1 MIQRTKKRKIQQHIF
16 YHPVLFCFIKKTTP
30 LNGKTVLYKLTVCG
44 LYGFALC
51 FLLILTAMNKA
62 EVLLAGSA
70 LLLVLSCAWTT
81 RLHPKCCFLLHSGEV
96 KSNTTKNMTSLLFQ
110 FKVLFMT
117 SGKTF
122 KTKVEIFCM
131 FNRTDFRRLSL

>member
-1 MIQRTKKRKIQQHIF
+1 MIQRTKKKKNSTTYILSSGF
-16 YHPVLFCFIKKTTP
+16 VLFHKKTTP

-70 LLLVLSCAWTT
+70 RLLVLSCAWTT